1 MSQKL
6 SIKGFKWVKKLSK
19 FNESFIKG
27 YDEDNNKGYFL
38 EVDVEYPKK
47 VFSRAA
53 LNGVALNLHSN
64 LPFLP
69 ERKKI
74 KKCIRL
80 VYNIQ
85 DKENY
90 VVQIRAL
97 NHGLILI
104 KVHRVTQFNQK
115 AWLKPYIH
123 MNTEFR
129 KEEKNDFEKDFLKVI
144 NNAVLG
150 EKWRM

>member
-1 MSQKL
+1 MQTVCMSQKL

-19 FNESFIKG
+19 FNDSFIKG

-47 VFSRAA
+47 LFSRAA
-53 LNGVALNLHSN
+53 LNGVALSLHSN

-74 KKCIRL
+74 NKCIRL

-90 VVQIRAL
+90 VVDIRAL
-97 NHGLILI
+97 NHRLILR
-104 KVHRVTQFNQK
+104 KVHRVIQFNQK

-123 MNTEFR
+123 Y
-129 KEEKNDFEKDFLKVI
+129 
-144 NNAVLG
+144 
-150 EKWRM
+150 